1 MSGDQHYRMESLA
14 VPESLED
21 LHVLL
26 EQVGSEHPEVSAA
39 DLMMFETAVVEI
51 AGNVIEH
58 GRPEGRVS
66 FIFELTVLP
75 DRLECLLTDTSAQP
89 VPDLDDRTMPQS
101 DQDEDGRGLALA
113 QMALDRIDC
122 EHVDGVNRW
131 TLVRNRH

>member
-1 MSGDQHYRMESLA
+1 MNGDQRYRLESLA

-26 EQVGSEHPEVSAA
+26 EQVGREHPEVAPA

-66 FIFELTVLP
+66 FIFELAVLP
-75 DRLECLLTDTSAQP
+75 DRLECLLTDTSARP

-101 DQDEDGRGLALA
+101 DEDEDGRGIALA
-113 QMALDRIDC
+113 QMALDRIDL